1 VEFEAAGMSDD
12 EDEWLFGG
20 QFFLDLIYK
29 SDQFFCGINAKY
41 QITEDGDDVGIEFS
55 NWRVGG
61 LIGVLF

>member
-1 VEFEAAGMSDD
+1 M
-12 EDEWLFGG
+12 
-20 QFFLDLIYK
+20 DLIYK
-29 SDQFFCGINAKY
+29 SDPFFCGVNAKY